1 MPVDMFPPHKAATH
15 PLGAAPTQP
24 DQCSDHPQ
32 QNQPEPPPRPGAL
45 ATPSACRCRG
55 SCGAELAGGVPI
67 WQVLGRDDPSLCLL
81 TSQISSYPVAL
92 AFPGES
98 WFEAA
103 PRLSQLRASF
113 GTHLTWERFWAC
125 CGGRQGPF
133 IRRFGARCPG
143 NFPQP
148 LSLPAAPSCRNV
160 LRHHEGH
167 SLVSQPSRKQT
178 SLSTTS
184 CGKSPLAARSST
196 CVSPGTI
203 LMTTLAA
210 AGSEAIGI

>member
-67 WQVLGRDDPSLCLL
+67 WQVLGRDDPSPCLL

-113 GTHLTWERFWAC
+113 GTHLTWR
-125 CGGRQGPF
+125 G
-133 IRRFGARCPG
+133 FGHVVGEDRAPSSEGLVRG
-143 NFPQP
+143 ALGIF
-148 LSLPAAPSCRNV
+148 LSLF
-160 LRHHEGH
+160 L
-167 SLVSQPSRKQT
+167 
-178 SLSTTS
+178 
-184 CGKSPLAARSST
+184 SPLPQAAGT
-196 CVSPGTI
+196 CCATMKVTVWFHSPVGNKPVSARLLVENHPWQ
-203 LMTTLAA
+203 LAA
-210 AGSEAIGI
+210 ARVCPQAPS